1 MVSAAGS
8 AVAKEARVPSED
20 ALCKAIETLARKL
33 HPNIEI
39 RIRVGMD
46 TTLDRDL
53 GLDSLSRVELLT
65 RIEREFGASMSE
77 RDMAEAQTPRD
88 ILRALRSRAAI
99 KAGARPVAP
108 APAADS
114 LKAGAEDL
122 SEAPGDAETLIEA
135 LLWHIRS
142 HPQRT
147 HVHLLDDDAGQQRLS
162 YGELLSQS
170 QAFAAGF
177 RRQGLEPGQ
186 AVAIMLPTGADY
198 FFSFFG
204 VLLAGGIPVPLYP
217 PARITQIEDH
227 FRRHARILA
236 NARATMLV
244 TFDQVKRVTRLLASQ
259 VEGLRTIVTPD
270 ELQGHGTLTEIYS
283 AGADHI
289 AFLQYTSGST
299 GDPKGVMLTHANLL
313 YGSRASMQI
322 RAMHDRDRVYGVLP
336 FTHIFAFN
344 SAFLAALRAGATLQ
358 LATRF
363 EPAAFFTA
371 LADGVSVIPAVPAMY
386 AKLLEFAER
395 NGIETPEIPALR
407 YISAGGAPLDPDW
420 KRRVER
426 FFGISL
432 HNGYGMTESTAGICA
447 TRVGDERDD
456 LSAGPAMPEQDV
468 RVVPA
473 PGKTALDDGVGEI
486 VVKGPNVMLGYYRNA
501 QETARVIDEDGYLH
515 TGDLGRFDE
524 HGYLY
529 VLGRCKELIIRSGF
543 NVYPPEVEAA
553 INEHRDV
560 VHAAVIGRPER
571 DGNETVLA
579 FVERAPGTRVDETA
593 LQTFVSGQLAPYKRP
608 ARIVVTDALPLSAAG
623 KVLKYRLLDLF
634 AEQLAR

>member
-1 MVSAAGS
+1 MHAFEKIHHLLRCRASERAPALIDCDGATFTNGDLNRAVAAAADLLRENAVRAGDRVLLVAENCAAFVACTLACSKLGAWIVPVNARMSSGEIARIGAHACPRLMVFTSRLSAAAAAHAKSHGTRETALS
-8 AVAKEARVPSED
+8 DTDAVS
-20 ALCKAIETLARKL
+20 
-33 HPNIEI
+33 
-39 RIRVGMD
+39 
-46 TTLDRDL
+46 
-53 GLDSLSRVELLT
+53 LT
-65 RIEREFGASMSE
+65 RP
-77 RDMAEAQTPRD
+77 DPT
-88 ILRALRSRAAI
+88 AL
-99 KAGARPVAP
+99 PV
-108 APAADS
+108 
-114 LKAGAEDL
+114 
-122 SEAPGDAETLIEA
+122 
-135 LLWHIRS
+135 
-142 HPQRT
+142 
-147 HVHLLDDDAGQQRLS
+147 DDDSAMRV
-162 YGELLSQS
+162 
-170 QAFAAGF
+170 AA
-177 RRQGLEPGQ
+177 L
-186 AVAIMLPTGADY
+186 MYTTG
-198 FFSFFG
+198 
-204 VLLAGGIPVPLYP
+204 
-217 PARITQIEDH
+217 
-227 FRRHARILA
+227 
-236 NARATMLV
+236 TM
-244 TFDQVKRVTRLLASQ
+244 
-259 VEGLRTIVTPD
+259 
-270 ELQGHGTLTEIYS
+270 
-283 AGADHI
+283 
-289 AFLQYTSGST
+289 